1 MRIKGMRRK
10 GMRIK
15 EVLSRPPQLLD
26 ELIKVWEDSVR
37 ATHFFLSDAQIKQIR
52 EYVPQALEKVEHL
65 IIAEEPPGRTIAFM
79 GVENRRLEML
89 FLTPAECGKGIGRR
103 LLQYGIENYDI
114 RELTVNEQNPQ
125 AVKFYEHM
133 GFTTYKRTNC
143 DEEGNPYPLLY
154 MKLVRC
160 DQEGRTNLGGGV
172 AMKDQERV
180 NWSIVPAAQE
190 DQTEIYRLYQAQLG
204 REFCAWNEFYPGEDE
219 VKGDLSREAL
229 FVMKTAEGRI
239 IASISIDEDES
250 VDRLPCWSEDLKP
263 GGELARLAVDPDFQ
277 NQGLAKEMI
286 RYGMQVLAQR
296 GYRSVHF
303 LVNKYNE
310 KALRAYAALAFSKV
324 GECQLYEQPFWCY
337 ERPI

>member
-1 MRIKGMRRK
+1 
-10 GMRIK
+10 
-15 EVLSRPPQLLD
+15 
-26 ELIKVWEDSVR
+26 
-37 ATHFFLSDAQIKQIR
+37 
-52 EYVPQALEKVEHL
+52 
-65 IIAEEPPGRTIAFM
+65 
-79 GVENRRLEML
+79 
-89 FLTPAECGKGIGRR
+89 
-103 LLQYGIENYDI
+103 
-114 RELTVNEQNPQ
+114 
-125 AVKFYEHM
+125 
-133 GFTTYKRTNC
+133 
-143 DEEGNPYPLLY
+143 
-154 MKLVRC
+154 MK
-160 DQEGRTNLGGGV
+160 N
-172 AMKDQERV
+172 QERV
-180 NWSIVPAAQE
+180 NWFIVPAAQE

-219 VKGDLSREAL
+219 IKGDLSREAL

-263 GGELARLAVDPDFQ
+263 GGELARLAVDLDFQ

-337 ERPI
+337 EKPIRKQVEEDQMQESQMLES